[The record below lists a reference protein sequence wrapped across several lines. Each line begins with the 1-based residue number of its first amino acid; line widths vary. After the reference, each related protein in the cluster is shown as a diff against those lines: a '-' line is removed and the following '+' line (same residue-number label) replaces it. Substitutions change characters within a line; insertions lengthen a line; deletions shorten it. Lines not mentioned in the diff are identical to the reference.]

1 MKKLYFIL
9 TAAVTMF
16 FATEASAQIEVE
28 VGYSLTDHVIK
39 ALGENEGEMLDGLY
53 LGVNC
58 DVNFLDNEKG
68 MLDLEAGVRFTYALT
83 QESERLLGVQTKVSV
98 NESYLDIPIYAKYSY
113 DLTSM
118 TLSAFAGPI
127 FSCGLTSETKVGLN
141 DNVVTTNNYE
151 KDSVYGRFD
160 LKIGVGIGVTFS
172 DRYSTK
178 VGYNI
183 GLLDRYAG
191 KLDNASLRTGVFYV
205 GVGFNF

>member
-9 TAAVTMF
+9 AAAATMF

-39 ALGENEGEMLDGLY
+39 ALDENEGEMLDGLY

-68 MLDLEAGVRFTYALT
+68 ILDLEAGVRFTYALT

-141 DNVVTTNNYE
+141 DNV
-151 KDSVYGRFD
+151 YGRFD